1 MLKVLNG
8 GIQTLIEEWR
18 GRMGYLDVG
27 ISRTGVMDHFAA
39 RAANLILDNNLNEV
53 LIEVT
58 GGGFSV
64 QFETD
69 TIISITGVNLNPK
82 LNGDSIPLWEAI
94 KVSKGD
100 ILTTENMNIN
110 TLGFRQYL
118 AIAGGIDLPNY
129 LGSKST
135 AVYGAF
141 GGYKGRALKKG
152 DELNLLKPK
161 RDLKS
166 IKGRRFNNNLIPK
179 YNRKW
184 VMRAIP
190 GPNGAP
196 DYFSEEGMELFFTAE
211 FKTQIFSDRSG
222 IRLVGP
228 KLTWAKRRVAG
239 EGHPSNIVDQG
250 YPGPGCLNISGDT
263 PILFPRECP
272 TLGGY
277 VCALSVIYADQ
288 WMFGQ
293 IIPGKD
299 IVKFVYCTPEEAVR
313 IRKEQN
319 EIFEE
324 KSIIV

>member
-8 GIQTLIEEWR
+8 GIQSLIVDWI
-18 GRMGYLDVG
+18 GRVGYLDVG
-27 ISRTGVMDHFAA
+27 ISRSGAMDHFAA
-39 RAANLILDNNLNEV
+39 RVANLILNNNLNEAM
-53 LIEVT
+53 IEVT
-58 GGGFSV
+58 GGSFSV
-64 QFETD
+64 QFETN
-69 TIISITGVNLNPK
+69 TVISITGNNLNPK
-82 LNGDSIPLWEAI
+82 LNGNSISLWEAI
-94 KVSKGD
+94 RVNKGN
-100 ILTTENMNIN
+100 ILTIENMRND

-118 AIAGGIDLPNY
+118 AIAGGIDIPNY

-152 DELNLLKPK
+152 DELNLLNPK
-161 RDLKS
+161 RNLKS
-166 IKGRRFNNNLIPK
+166 IEGKRFNTNLIPK
-179 YNRKW
+179 YTRKW

-222 IRLVGP
+222 IRLSGP
-228 KLTWAKRRVAG
+228 KLMWAKERAAG

-272 TLGGY
+272 SLGGY
-277 VCALSVIYADQ
+277 ICSLSVIYVDQ

-299 IVKFVYCTPEEAVR
+299 IVKFVYCTPKEAVR

-319 EIFEE
+319 KIFEE